1 MMLLFLNLI
10 RRVDIVSNIQLARTI
25 EVVFYIIYLSAA
37 ILLVKNKR
45 LKQLFQLITCSLL
58 GVSLELFSV
67 YVFKTYNYYSHFFVN
82 IGDAS
87 ASKSVPLSMI
97 MAANNKRFHVQDNN
111 NRRFWFSLVNY
122 LEGLVAFIIVVAVY
136 AASSRFLWSDWLVI
150 YFAVWVK
157 LYCVNVHGILYWY
170 FPRPTLASCCSFDFN
185 VSHVIVWCYFTKE
198 ENIAWS
204 LKI

>member
-10 RRVDIVSNIQLARTI
+10 RRFDIVSNIQLARTI

-45 LKQLFQLITCSLL
+45 LEQLFQLITCSLL

-111 NRRFWFSLVNY
+111 NRRFWFSL
-122 LEGLVAFIIVVAVY
+122 LII
-136 AASSRFLWSDWLVI
+136 
-150 YFAVWVK
+150 
-157 LYCVNVHGILYWY
+157 
-170 FPRPTLASCCSFDFN
+170 
-185 VSHVIVWCYFTKE
+185 
-198 ENIAWS
+198 
-204 LKI
+204 

>member
-10 RRVDIVSNIQLARTI
+10 RRFDIVSNIQLARTI

-45 LKQLFQLITCSLL
+45 LEQLFQLITCSLL

-111 NRRFWFSLVNY
+111 NRRFWFSLVHY

-136 AASSRFLWSDWLVI
+136 AASSRFL
-150 YFAVWVK
+150 
-157 LYCVNVHGILYWY
+157 
-170 FPRPTLASCCSFDFN
+170 
-185 VSHVIVWCYFTKE
+185 
-198 ENIAWS
+198 
-204 LKI
+204 